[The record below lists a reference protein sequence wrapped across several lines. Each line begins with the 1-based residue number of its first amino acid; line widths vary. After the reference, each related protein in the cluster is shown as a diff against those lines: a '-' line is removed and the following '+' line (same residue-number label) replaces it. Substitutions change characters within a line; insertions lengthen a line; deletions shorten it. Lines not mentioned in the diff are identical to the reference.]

1 MAFNIRKSGAWSG
14 TGSVKIRKAGAWATA
29 GFVKV
34 MKSGVWVTVWPLV
47 AITNQSISRVAS
59 TATQATYTLNTSG
72 IVQKSEGGS
81 TTTLETWLLN
91 GAAGDYEARA
101 TVSSGD
107 SPTGSALSTWL
118 ALSSTRAWTLQDA
131 VVDGIP
137 LTCVLLV
144 EIRDVATNTVQASAS
159 ITITSERV

>member
-1 MAFNIRKSGAWSG
+1 MSFNLRKSGAWVG
-14 TGSVKIRKAGAWATA
+14 AGAVKLRKSGAWATA

-72 IVQKSEGGS
+72 IVQKTEGAS

-101 TVSSGD
+101 TISSGD

-144 EIRDVATNTVQASAS
+144 EIRDVATNTVQTSAS

>member
-1 MAFNIRKSGAWSG
+1 MSFNLRKSGAWVG
-14 TGSVKIRKAGAWATA
+14 AGAVKLRKSGAWATA

-144 EIRDVATNTVQASAS
+144 EIRDVATNTVQTSAS
-159 ITITSERV
+159 ITLTSERV

>member
-1 MAFNIRKSGAWSG
+1 MSFNIRKGGAWSG
-14 TGSVKIRKAGAWATA
+14 TGTVKVMKTGAWATA

-34 MKSGVWVTVWPLV
+34 RKAGAWVTVWPLTL
-47 AITNQSISRVAS
+47 ITNQSVIRTAS

-72 IVQKSEGGS
+72 IVQKSEGGT
-81 TTTLETWLLN
+81 TTTLETWLLA
-91 GAAGDYEARA
+91 GASSDYEVRA
-101 TVSSGD
+101 TVSSGTT
-107 SPTGSALSTWL
+107 PTGSATASWLS
-118 ALSSTRAWTLQDA
+118 LSSTQAWTLQDA

-144 EIRDVATNTVQASAS
+144 EIRDVATNTVQTSAS